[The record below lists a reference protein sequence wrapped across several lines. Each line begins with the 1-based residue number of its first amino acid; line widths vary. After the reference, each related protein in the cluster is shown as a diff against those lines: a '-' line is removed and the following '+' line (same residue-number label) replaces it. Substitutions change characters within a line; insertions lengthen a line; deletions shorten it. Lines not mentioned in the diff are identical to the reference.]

1 MGTALAIAVA
11 GMVEAANVV
20 KPGRIAMGL
29 PTRAINHATWR
40 AKQPDRTRSQQETL
54 AYAEAALAD
63 AKRQGLLLAVRA
75 RWVALAVIG
84 IISPIVFPEWEVL
97 YYEAILLLFALIGWA
112 QLQVGEVGR
121 SRRELLLIFCDLA
134 LMTFILVVPNPWRAV
149 DWPVAMQFHLGN
161 FIYFFVLLAGATLAY
176 SWRTVVAFG
185 VWTSG
190 LYIIAILWA
199 WFQPTDPALTERL
212 RAAIGGD
219 MRLLTIIDP
228 SSLNIPGRV
237 VEIMV
242 LLIVAA
248 TLALAVRRSSDL
260 LLRHAALERERT
272 NLARYF
278 SPTVVQELS
287 KNDEPLKQVRTQKV
301 AVLFVDI
308 VGFTAYADGKNPEEV
323 IGTLREFHALME
335 HEVFEH
341 GGTLD
346 KYLGDGL
353 MATFGTPF
361 SGMSDAWNA
370 LTCAQAMIVTVAELN
385 REREQKGETPIRAGF
400 GLHYGSVVLG
410 DIGAHR
416 LEFACIGAT
425 VNAAS
430 RLEALTRQLNCA
442 LVASDALIEQV
453 RKEIGEAEASLARL
467 VRQPA
472 QSIRGIEQPI
482 TVWTQG

>member
-1 MGTALAIAVA
+1 
-11 GMVEAANVV
+11 
-20 KPGRIAMGL
+20 MGL
-29 PTRAINHATWR
+29 PTRAINHAAYRT
-40 AKQPDRTRSQQETL
+40 KKPDRSRGQQETL
-54 AYAEAALAD
+54 AYAEAALAE
-63 AKRQGLLLAVRA
+63 AKRAGLLLAVRA

-112 QLQVGEVGR
+112 QLQVGQVGR

-176 SWRTVVAFG
+176 SWRTMFAFG
-185 VWTSG
+185 VWTTG
-190 LYIIAILWA
+190 LYIVAITWA
-199 WFQPTDPALTERL
+199 WFQPIDPAMTERIK
-212 RAAIGGD
+212 AAIGGD
-219 MRLLTIIDP
+219 MRLLMAIDP
-228 SSLNIPGRV
+228 SSLNVPGRV
-237 VEIMV
+237 VEIV
-242 LLIVAA
+242 VFLIVAF
-248 TLALAVRRSSDL
+248 TLALAVRRSNNL
-260 LLRHAALERERT
+260 LLSHAALERERT

-287 KNDEPLKQVRTQKV
+287 KNDEPLKQVRTQNV

-308 VGFTAYADGKNPEEV
+308 IGFTAYADGKNPEEV
-323 IGTLREFHALME
+323 IGTLREFHGLME

-370 LTCAQAMIVTVAELN
+370 LKCAQAMIVTIAEFN
-385 REREQKGETPIRAGF
+385 REREQKGEPPVRASF

-416 LEFACIGAT
+416 LEFAVIGAT

-453 RKEIGEAEASLARL
+453 RTEIGEAEAGLARL

-472 QSIRGIEQPI
+472 QVVRGIEQPI
-482 TVWTQG
+482 AVWTQG

>member
-1 MGTALAIAVA
+1 
-11 GMVEAANVV
+11 
-20 KPGRIAMGL
+20 MGL
-29 PTRAINHATWR
+29 PTRAINHAAYR
-40 AKQPDRTRSQQETL
+40 VKKPDRTRSQQETL
-54 AYAEAALAD
+54 AYAEAALTE

-84 IISPIVFPEWEVL
+84 IVSPIVFPEWEVL
-97 YYEAILLLFALIGWA
+97 YYEAVLLLFALIGWA

-121 SRRELLLIFCDLA
+121 SRRELALIFCDLA

-176 SWRTVVAFG
+176 SWRTMFAFG

-190 LYIIAILWA
+190 LYIVGILWA
-199 WFQPTDPALTERL
+199 WFQPIDPAMTGRIK
-212 RAAIGGD
+212 AAIGGD
-219 MRLLTIIDP
+219 MRLLMVIDP
-228 SSLNIPGRV
+228 SSLNVPGRV
-237 VEIMV
+237 VEIV
-242 LLIVAA
+242 VFLIVTV
-248 TLALAVRRSSDL
+248 TLALAVRRSQNL
-260 LLRHAALERERT
+260 LLSHAALERERT

-287 KNDEPLKQVRTQKV
+287 KNDEPLKQVRTQNV

-308 VGFTAYADGKNPEEV
+308 IGFTAYADGKNPEEV

-335 HEVFEH
+335 HQVFEH

-370 LTCAQAMIVTVAELN
+370 LKCAQAMIVTVAEFN
-385 REREQKGETPIRAGF
+385 REREQKGESPIRAGF
-400 GLHYGSVVLG
+400 GLHYGTVVLG

-416 LEFACIGAT
+416 LEFACIGGT

-442 LVASDALIEQV
+442 LVASDALIEQA
-453 RKEIGEAEASLARL
+453 RTEIGEAEAGLARL

-472 QSIRGIEQPI
+472 QLIRGIEQPI
-482 TVWTQG
+482 AVWTQG

>member
-1 MGTALAIAVA
+1 
-11 GMVEAANVV
+11 
-20 KPGRIAMGL
+20 MGL
-29 PTRAINHATWR
+29 PTRAINHATYR
-40 AKQPDRTRSQQETL
+40 AKQPDRSRGQQETL
-54 AYAEAALAD
+54 AYAEAALTA
-63 AKRQGLLLAVRA
+63 AKRDGLLLAVRA

-112 QLQVGEVGR
+112 QLQVGELGR

-134 LMTFILVVPNPWRAV
+134 LMTFILVVPNPWREV

-176 SWRTVVAFG
+176 SWRTMVAYG
-185 VWTSG
+185 VWTTG
-190 LYIIAILWA
+190 LYCIAILWA
-199 WFQPTDPALTERL
+199 WFQPIDPALTERL
-212 RAAIGGD
+212 ACRHRRRHAASDHHRSELAQPADARGRDHGVPDRGRDAGACRAA
-219 MRLLTIIDP
+219 
-228 SSLNIPGRV
+228 
-237 VEIMV
+237 VERS
-242 LLIVAA
+242 AA
-248 TLALAVRRSSDL
+248 E
-260 LLRHAALERERT
+260 HAALERERT

-287 KNDEPLKQVRTQKV
+287 KNDEPLKQVRTQNV

-323 IGTLREFHALME
+323 IGTLREFHGLME
-335 HEVFEH
+335 HQVFEH

-361 SGMSDAWNA
+361 SGLSDAWNG
-370 LTCAQAMIVTVAELN
+370 LKCAQAMIATVAEFN
-385 REREQKGETPIRAGF
+385 REREQKGEPPIRAGF

-416 LEFACIGAT
+416 LEFAVIGAT

-430 RLEALTRQLNCA
+430 RLEALTRQLDCV
-442 LVASDALIEQV
+442 LVASDALIVQV
-453 RKEIGEAEASLARL
+453 RAEIGEAEAGLARL

-472 QSIRGIEQPI
+472 QSIRGIERPI
-482 TVWTQG
+482 AIWTQG

>member
-1 MGTALAIAVA
+1 
-11 GMVEAANVV
+11 
-20 KPGRIAMGL
+20 MGL
-29 PTRAINHATWR
+29 PTRAINHAAFR
-40 AKQPDRTRSQQETL
+40 ARKPDRSRSQRETA
-54 AYAEAALAD
+54 AYAEAALAA
-63 AKRQGLLLAVRA
+63 AKREGLTLAVRA

-84 IISPIVFPEWEVL
+84 VVSLIVFPQWEVL
-97 YYEAILLLFALIGWA
+97 YYEAILVLFALIGWA

-121 SRRELLLIFCDLA
+121 SRRELFLIFCDLA
-134 LMTFILVVPNPWRAV
+134 LLTFIIVVPNPWRAV

-161 FIYFFVLLAGATLAY
+161 FPYYFVLLAGATLAY

-185 VWTSG
+185 VWTTA
-190 LYIIAILWA
+190 LYCIGILWA
-199 WFQPTDPALTERL
+199 WFQPIDPALTERL
-212 RAAIGGD
+212 TAAIGGD
-219 MRLLTIIDP
+219 MRLLAIIDP
-228 SSLNIPGRV
+228 SSLNLPMRV
-237 VEIMV
+237 IEIVV
-242 LLIVAA
+242 LLIVAG
-248 TLALAVRRSSDL
+248 TLALSVRRSNSL
-260 LLRHAALERERT
+260 LLSHASLERERT

-287 KNDEPLKQVRTQKV
+287 KNDEPLKQVRTQNV

-308 VGFTAYADGKNPEEV
+308 IGFTAYADGKNPEEV

-335 HEVFEH
+335 HQVFEH

-361 SGMSDAWNA
+361 SGMSDGWNA
-370 LTCAQAMIVTVAELN
+370 LKCAQAMIATVAEFN
-385 REREQKGETPIRAGF
+385 RERQDKGEPPIRAGF

-416 LEFACIGAT
+416 LEFAVIGAT

-430 RLEALTRQLNCA
+430 RLEALTRQLNCV
-442 LVASDALIEQV
+442 LVASDALIAQV
-453 RKEIGEAEASLARL
+453 RTEIGEAEAGLARL

-472 QSIRGIEQPI
+472 QVIRGIEQPI